1 MIMGGVITEYVS
13 WRPVFYI
20 IAGIALLP
28 AIASVFLVPN
38 LRPDKEGDRRVD
50 WAGGALV
57 TVGLILLLFVLAD
70 GVNAPNGWK
79 TPCEWSSEVETMGEV
94 GGCADVRVDALAG
107 AHTQTSSPSSSYP
120 SSSSPSSYTGNTTPR
135 LGRRCRR

>member
-38 LRPDKEGDRRVD
+38 LRPDKEGDMRVD

-79 TPCEWSSEVETMGEV
+79 TPCEWLSGKSDHGRV
-94 GGCADVRVDALAG
+94 GGCADAR
-107 AHTQTSSPSSSYP
+107 AHAHPQTSSPSSSYP

-135 LGRRCRR
+135 PGRRCRR